1 MLSPRGVAVGDH
13 YGFQGKR
20 MGCQSSPTKFK
31 GDYGKLTANERERR
45 RIIKTLRILMGKEGG
60 GGGGGSQISS
70 GDNA

>member
-31 GDYGKLTANERERR
+31 GDYGKLTANERERG

-60 GGGGGSQISS
+60 EGEALWLISH
-70 GDNA
+70 